1 MSKPAKSRA
10 EELHIAAKKQEK
22 QFLEDKEF
30 ARSERTEG
38 ISKLRALRKA
48 KELAEK
54 KAAAKAAPK
63 VKKTRAKATTA
74 VKVAKA
80 K

>member
-10 EELHIAAKKQEK
+10 EELLITAKKQEK
-22 QFLEDKEF
+22 EFLENKEE
-30 ARSERTEG
+30 ARHERTEG
-38 ISKLRALRKA
+38 ISKLRALRQA
-48 KELAEK
+48 KERAEK

-63 VKKTRAKATTA
+63 AKKTT
-74 VKVAKA
+74 KA